1 MRLIRCLPIPT
12 IHDATQQVRGT
23 SGGHAGVGSMEER
36 AHPLRLR
43 VEGISPLVANVLKQE
58 MRSAGGDMATD
69 ERGVESSVEEIDV
82 ILMGSH
88 TQVGKLIVKLSDHPQ
103 LLLLSRSL
111 QETLDHLGRS
121 DFTIRCRKQT
131 FRLSERTHIMGVL
144 NITPDSFSDGGLFL
158 EKDKAVA
165 QGLRMADEGAD
176 FIDVGGESTRPGS
189 KPLELQEE
197 LRRVLPVIESLAREV
212 DVPISIDTYKSEVAQ
227 RAIDAGAQIVND
239 ISGLNFNHHL
249 ASVVARADL
258 PLVVMHI
265 RGTPENMQQNVQ
277 YDSLFS
283 EILLSLKES
292 IRRAESAGLDPGQVV
307 IDPGI
312 GFGKN
317 LNDNLLILNN
327 LYEFRVLGR
336 PILVGPSRKS
346 FIGRILGTTVQD
358 RLEGT
363 LAAVA
368 VAALHGAHI
377 VRVHD
382 VLQAKRAV
390 AVADAIRSAGDASSS
405 KNRI

>member
-1 MRLIRCLPIPT
+1 MRLIRCLPIHT
-12 IHDATQQVRGT
+12 VHDAIQQEHGI
-23 SGGHAGVGSMEER
+23 SP
-36 AHPLRLR
+36 HPLRLR
-43 VEGISPLVANVLKQE
+43 VEGISPLIANVLKQE
-58 MRSAGGDMATD
+58 MLSVGGDAAID
-69 ERGVESSVEEIDV
+69 ERALDGGIEETDV

-88 TQVGKLIVKLSDHPQ
+88 TQVGKLIVKLSDDPQ
-103 LLLLSRSL
+103 LLPLSRSL
-111 QETLDHLGRS
+111 QETLDHLDRS
-121 DFTIRCRKQT
+121 DFTIRCRRQT
-131 FRLSERTHIMGVL
+131 FRLGERTLIMGVL
-144 NITPDSFSDGGLFL
+144 NVTPDSFSDGGLFL

-165 QGLRMADEGAD
+165 QGLRMVEEGAD

-212 DVPISIDTYKSEVAQ
+212 DVPISIDTYKPEVAQ

-239 ISGLNFNHHL
+239 ISGLKFDPHL

-258 PLVVMHI
+258 ALVVMHI
-265 RGTPENMQQNVQ
+265 RGTPETMQQNVY

-292 IRRAESAGLDPGQVV
+292 IRRAGSAGLDPEQVI

-317 LNDNLLILNN
+317 LNDNLLIIKD

-346 FIGRILGTTVQD
+346 FIGRTLGTEARD

-363 LAAVA
+363 LAAAA

-390 AVADAIRSAGDASSS
+390 AMADAIRSAGDASLS
-405 KNRI
+405 KNGI

>member
-1 MRLIRCLPIPT
+1 MRLIRCLPI
-12 IHDATQQVRGT
+12 HAVRDAIQKVRGIST
-23 SGGHAGVGSMEER
+23 
-36 AHPLRLR
+36 HPLRLR
-43 VEGISPLVANVLKQE
+43 VEGISPPVANVLKQE
-58 MRSAGGDMATD
+58 MLSVGGDAAID
-69 ERGVESSVEEIDV
+69 ERVLDGGIEETDV

-88 TQVGKLIVKLSDHPQ
+88 TQVGKLIVKLSDDPQ
-103 LLLLSRSL
+103 LLPLSRSL
-111 QETLDHLGRS
+111 QETLDHLDRS
-121 DFTIRCRKQT
+121 DFTIRCRRQT
-131 FRLSERTHIMGVL
+131 FRLGERTLIMGVL
-144 NITPDSFSDGGLFL
+144 NVTPDSFSDGGLFL

-165 QGLRMADEGAD
+165 QGLRMVEEGAD

-189 KPLELQEE
+189 KPLESQEE

-227 RAIDAGAQIVND
+227 GAIDAGAQIVND
-239 ISGLNFNHHL
+239 ISGLNFDPHL

-258 PLVVMHI
+258 PLVLMHI
-265 RGTPENMQQNVQ
+265 RGTPESMQQNVH
-277 YDSLFS
+277 YGSLFS
-283 EILLSLKES
+283 EVLLSLKES
-292 IRRAESAGLDPGQVV
+292 IRRAGSAGLDPEQVI
-307 IDPGI
+307 IDPGV

-317 LNDNLLILNN
+317 LNDNLLIIKN

-346 FIGRILGTTVQD
+346 FIGRVLGTEARD

-363 LAAVA
+363 LAAAA

-390 AVADAIRSAGDASSS
+390 AMADAIRSAGDASLS
-405 KNRI
+405 KNGI

>member
-1 MRLIRCLPIPT
+1 
-12 IHDATQQVRGT
+12 
-23 SGGHAGVGSMEER
+23 
-36 AHPLRLR
+36 
-43 VEGISPLVANVLKQE
+43 
-58 MRSAGGDMATD
+58 
-69 ERGVESSVEEIDV
+69 
-82 ILMGSH
+82 
-88 TQVGKLIVKLSDHPQ
+88 
-103 LLLLSRSL
+103 
-111 QETLDHLGRS
+111 
-121 DFTIRCRKQT
+121 
-131 FRLSERTHIMGVL
+131 MGVL
-144 NITPDSFSDGGLFL
+144 NVTPDSFSDGGLFL

-165 QGLRMADEGAD
+165 QGLSMVEEGAD

-212 DVPISIDTYKSEVAQ
+212 DVPISIDTYKPEVAQ

-239 ISGLNFNHHL
+239 ISGLKFDPHL

-265 RGTPENMQQNVQ
+265 RGTPETMQQNVY

-283 EILLSLKES
+283 EILLSLRES
-292 IRRAESAGLDPGQVV
+292 IRRAGSAGLDPEQVI

-317 LNDNLLILNN
+317 LNDNLLIIKD

-346 FIGRILGTTVQD
+346 FIGRVLGTEARD

-363 LAAVA
+363 LVAAA

-390 AVADAIRSAGDASSS
+390 AMADAIRSAGDASLS
-405 KNRI
+405 KNGI

>member
-1 MRLIRCLPIPT
+1 MRLIRCLPI
-12 IHDATQQVRGT
+12 HAVRDAIQKVRGIST
-23 SGGHAGVGSMEER
+23 
-36 AHPLRLR
+36 HPLRLR
-43 VEGISPLVANVLKQE
+43 VEGISPPVANVLKQE
-58 MRSAGGDMATD
+58 MLSVGGDAAID
-69 ERGVESSVEEIDV
+69 ERVLDGGIEETDV

-88 TQVGKLIVKLSDHPQ
+88 TQVGKLIVKLSDDPQ
-103 LLLLSRSL
+103 LLPLRRSL
-111 QETLDHLGRS
+111 QETLDHLYRS
-121 DFTIRCRKQT
+121 DFTIRCRRRT
-131 FRLSERTHIMGVL
+131 FHLGERTLIMGVL
-144 NITPDSFSDGGLFL
+144 NVTPDSFSDGGLFL

-165 QGLRMADEGAD
+165 QGLRMVEEGAD

-189 KPLELQEE
+189 KPLESQEE

-212 DVPISIDTYKSEVAQ
+212 DVPISIDTYKPEVAQ

-239 ISGLNFNHHL
+239 ISGLKFDPHL

-265 RGTPENMQQNVQ
+265 RGTPETMQQNVH
-277 YDSLFS
+277 YGSLFS

-292 IRRAESAGLDPGQVV
+292 IRRAGSAGLDPEQVI

-317 LNDNLLILNN
+317 LNDNLLIIKN
-327 LYEFRVLGR
+327 LYEFRALGR

-346 FIGRILGTTVQD
+346 FIGRVLGTEARD

-363 LAAVA
+363 LAAAA

-390 AVADAIRSAGDASSS
+390 AMADAIRSAGDASLS
-405 KNRI
+405 KNGI

>member
-1 MRLIRCLPIPT
+1 MRLIRCLPIHT
-12 IHDATQQVRGT
+12 VHDAIQQEHGI
-23 SGGHAGVGSMEER
+23 SP
-36 AHPLRLR
+36 HPLRLR
-43 VEGISPLVANVLKQE
+43 VEGISPLIANVLKRE
-58 MRSAGGDMATD
+58 MLSVGGDAAID
-69 ERGVESSVEEIDV
+69 ERRLDGSIEETDV

-88 TQVGKLIVKLSDHPQ
+88 TQVGKLIANLSEDPP
-103 LLLLSRSL
+103 LLPLRRSL
-111 QETLDHLGRS
+111 QETLDHLYRS
-121 DFTIRCRKQT
+121 DFTIRCRRRT
-131 FRLSERTHIMGVL
+131 FHLGERTLIMGVL
-144 NITPDSFSDGGLFL
+144 NVTPDSFSDGGLFL

-165 QGLRMADEGAD
+165 QGLRMVEEGAD

-197 LRRVLPVIESLAREV
+197 LRRVLPVIEFLAREV
-212 DVPISIDTYKSEVAQ
+212 DVPISIDTYKPEVAQ

-239 ISGLNFNHHL
+239 ISGLKFDPHL

-265 RGTPENMQQNVQ
+265 RGTPETMQQNVY

-292 IRRAESAGLDPGQVV
+292 IRRAGSAGLDPEQVI

-317 LNDNLLILNN
+317 LNDNLLIIKD

-346 FIGRILGTTVQD
+346 FIGRVLGTEARD

-363 LAAVA
+363 LVAAA

-390 AVADAIRSAGDASSS
+390 AMADAIRSAGDASLS
-405 KNRI
+405 KNGI